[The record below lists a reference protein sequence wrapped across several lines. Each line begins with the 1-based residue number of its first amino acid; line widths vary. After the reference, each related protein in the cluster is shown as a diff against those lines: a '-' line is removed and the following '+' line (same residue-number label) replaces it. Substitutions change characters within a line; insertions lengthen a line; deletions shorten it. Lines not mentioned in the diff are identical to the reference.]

1 MTEIVFP
8 MMEDSASGNILSSLV
23 SWSQTSKP
31 LKLRVFAIVEG
42 TCDGRG
48 WGTRGGN
55 VVVGTEEGR
64 GLVEDVVAPE

>member
-42 TCDGRG
+42 TR
-48 WGTRGGN
+48 GN
-55 VVVGTEEGR
+55 VVAGTEEGR
-64 GLVEDVVAPE
+64 DLVEDVVAPE